1 MQAIEPGGNKMVRWR
16 FLVPARH
23 ATLLLIRGSEHAQG
37 LIEFAL
43 IAPSLILIFLGVV
56 DYSRF
61 MYFNQ
66 AIVNAARAGGDTA
79 INHCAFHATC
89 GMIDTP
95 VGDDF
100 IVQSVYCDAAPYV
113 QLQPQAA
120 TCASCLTTNCN
131 SLVTICN
138 ATCLASIC
146 TKDICINP
154 LAATRNNG
162 MDVTITVGY
171 SWKPITPLIATFFP
185 DKACWSQDPASNH
198 HTLCASATGNVY

>member
-1 MQAIEPGGNKMVRWR
+1 MRRETRLKQGRRALAR
-16 FLVPARH
+16 LVLR
-23 ATLLLIRGSEHAQG
+23 SEQAQG

-56 DYSRF
+56 DFSRF
-61 MYFNQ
+61 LYFNQ

-89 GMIDTP
+89 GMVDTP

-100 IVQSVYCDAAPYV
+100 IVQSVSCDAAPYV
-113 QLQPQAA
+113 RLQPQVA

-131 SLVTICN
+131 AGVTICS
-138 ATCLASIC
+138 AACLAQIC
-146 TKDICINP
+146 MKDVCINP
-154 LAATRNNG
+154 LAATRTNG

-185 DKACWSQDPASNH
+185 DKACWSQDPSSNH
-198 HTLCASATGNVY
+198 HTLCASSTGNVY

>member
-1 MQAIEPGGNKMVRWR
+1 MMPRP
-16 FLVPARH
+16 FLAQFRCEFLRSLAH
-23 ATLLLIRGSEHAQG
+23 RERAQG
-37 LIEFAL
+37 LIEFAI

-56 DYSRF
+56 DFSRF

-66 AIVNAARAGGDTA
+66 AIVSAARAGGDAA

-100 IVQSVYCDAAPYV
+100 IVQAVYCDASPNV

-131 SLVTICN
+131 SPVTICN
-138 ATCLASIC
+138 VSCLAKIC
-146 TKDICINP
+146 TQDICINP
-154 LAATRNNG
+154 LAAGRTNG
-162 MDVTITVGY
+162 MDVTVTVGY

-185 DKACWSQDPASNH
+185 DKACWSQDPATNH